1 MSSGLHEPPALSYQF
16 PPWVLS
22 QIVCTPLRR
31 QLVPKMKDSKS
42 VFAEGENANNNAV
55 SYHVHVLVK
64 RFEVTN
70 AITANS
76 CAAFDKKHGTSIW

>member
-1 MSSGLHEPPALSYQF
+1 
-16 PPWVLS
+16 
-22 QIVCTPLRR
+22 
-31 QLVPKMKDSKS
+31 MKDSKS